1 MNEMQKRHI
10 LTLRQQGIGYA
21 EIARRLDIK
30 RETVKTYCRRHGLL
44 TQEEALRY
52 REVQKA
58 SRPRNTVVCKN
69 CGTVFF
75 ATPCK
80 HRVFCSHECYI
91 HYRFRV
97 QPTLREHEEILTF
110 TRAELEKCFAE
121 WLAELV
127 RSGRVTVNDAT
138 LSAPR
143 E

>member
-1 MNEMQKRHI
+1 MKLPRKSD
-10 LTLRQQGIGYA
+10 R
-21 EIARRLDIK
+21 
-30 RETVKTYCRRHGLL
+30 
-44 TQEEALRY
+44 
-52 REVQKA
+52 VQ
-58 SRPRNTVVCKN
+58 PNQ
-69 CGTVFF
+69 
-75 ATPCK
+75 
-80 HRVFCSHECYI
+80 YI

-97 QPTLREHEEILTF
+97 QPTLREREETLTF

>member
-1 MNEMQKRHI
+1 M
-10 LTLRQQGIGYA
+10 LREHHSFFLPNLLYFTNGN
-21 EIARRLDIK
+21 
-30 RETVKTYCRRHGLL
+30 TYLGSFLGL
-44 TQEEALRY
+44 
-52 REVQKA
+52 
-58 SRPRNTVVCKN
+58 
-69 CGTVFF
+69 
-75 ATPCK
+75 
-80 HRVFCSHECYI
+80 
-91 HYRFRV
+91 RFRV

>member
-1 MNEMQKRHI
+1 MDDPALFMPHLEFTQNLG
-10 LTLRQQGIGYA
+10 LTL
-21 EIARRLDIK
+21 
-30 RETVKTYCRRHGLL
+30 
-44 TQEEALRY
+44 
-52 REVQKA
+52 QKA
-58 SRPRNTVVCKN
+58 SRPRKTVVCKN

-97 QPTLREHEEILTF
+97 QPALREHEEILTF

>member
-30 RETVKTYCRRHGLL
+30 RETVKTHCRRHGLL

-52 REVQKA
+52 REVQRV

-75 ATPCK
+75 APHASTGCFVPMSAISIIASG
-80 HRVFCSHECYI
+80 CS
-91 HYRFRV
+91 
-97 QPTLREHEEILTF
+97 PP
-110 TRAELEKCFAE
+110 FASM
-121 WLAELV
+121 
-127 RSGRVTVNDAT
+127 RKF
-138 LSAPR
+138 
-143 E
+143 

>member
-30 RETVKTYCRRHGLL
+30 RATVKTHCRRHGLL

-75 ATPCK
+75 ATPWREQCFLTAAVQNIK
-80 HRVFCSHECYI
+80 RLVASF
-91 HYRFRV
+91 YR
-97 QPTLREHEEILTF
+97 TF
-110 TRAELEKCFAE
+110 QAF
-121 WLAELV
+121 
-127 RSGRVTVNDAT
+127 
-138 LSAPR
+138 LSFYPCVCA
-143 E
+143 